1 MIAPFYFVIE
11 PYYKANLSPRI
22 IMTFNT
28 TQEIIADIKAGKMV
42 VLMDDEDRENEG
54 DLVMAAVHVKP
65 SDINFMITHA
75 RGLVCLTL
83 SEARAKQLDLGLMS
97 DKNGA
102 KFSTNFT
109 LSIEAS
115 EGVTTGISAADRA
128 KTILT
133 AVAPFAKPTDI
144 VSPGHIFPI
153 VAKKGGVLHRAGHTE
168 AGCDLARLA
177 GLEPSAVICEI
188 IKPDG
193 EMARRDDLMV
203 FAKEHGLKIG
213 TIADLIEYRMT
224 HEQTVE
230 QVEKGEFESEFGKF
244 DLYRFKEYGS
254 DETHLAFVKGD
265 PKAGVATVRVH
276 GLNPL
281 KDLFAQKDNKHGWDL
296 RSALAEVG
304 NSEQGVFVWI
314 DDGKKVDVCGRLD
327 KSAKSVHEIAEPYR
341 TIGVGAQILRYLGV
355 SDMKLL
361 SSTDKFN
368 LSGFGLNIVEIK
380 PQP

>member
-1 MIAPFYFVIE
+1 MA
-11 PYYKANLSPRI
+11 
-22 IMTFNT
+22 FNT

-83 SEARAKQLDLGLMS
+83 SEARCRQLELPLMS

-115 EGVTTGISAADRA
+115 EGVTTGISATDRA
-128 KTILT
+128 TTIQR

-144 VSPGHIFPI
+144 VQPGHIFPI
-153 VAKKGGVLHRAGHTE
+153 MAKKGGVLHRAGHTE

-177 GLEPSAVICEI
+177 GLEPASVICEI

-193 EMARRDDLMV
+193 EMARRDDLEI

-213 TIADLIEYRMT
+213 TIADLIHYRMT
-224 HEQTVE
+224 HEQTIE
-230 QVEKGEFESEFGKF
+230 QVDKSEFVSEFGTF
-244 DLYRFKEYGS
+244 DLYRFKEYGA
-254 DETHLAFVKGD
+254 DETHIALVKGD
-265 PKAGVATVRVH
+265 PSAGVATVRVH

-281 KDLFAQKDNKHGWDL
+281 KDLFAQKDNKHSWDI
-296 RSALAEVG
+296 RSALAKIG
-304 NSEQGVFVWI
+304 KSEQGVFVWI
-314 DDGKKVDVCGRLD
+314 DTGDKVDICGRLD
-327 KSAKSVHEIAEPYR
+327 KHGESVHETAEPYR
-341 TIGVGAQILRYLGV
+341 TIGVGAQILKHLGV
-355 SDMKLL
+355 SDMRLL
-361 SSTDKFN
+361 SSNAKFN
-368 LSGFGLNIVEIK
+368 LSGFGLNIVEMVNH
-380 PQP
+380 PSA